1 MRGLCEELCVRR
13 DFRDARRRLR
23 RRHHK
28 RDSDS
33 QRTLLRLF
41 GFRLLLTAGIE
52 SSVDVLTITMVDG
65 KLVYLLLYH
74 KIKIT
79 EIILT
84 IIYVMHIIM
93 A

>member
-1 MRGLCEELCVRR
+1 M
-13 DFRDARRRLR
+13 
-23 RRHHK
+23 
-28 RDSDS
+28 
-33 QRTLLRLF
+33 
-41 GFRLLLTAGIE
+41 TAGIE